1 MQSFTVRMPL
11 LTATSAFALGRRRW
25 SSVIIR
31 CDIIK
36 DQTKVKNW
44 QPVNMVNVIETRTT
58 GTQQVLD
65 IMETENCGS
74 QTEVQLSTDKS

>member
-11 LTATSAFALGRRRW
+11 LMATSTFALGRRRW

-36 DQTKVKNW
+36 DQKKVKNW

-58 GTQQVLD
+58 GTQQVLN
-65 IMETENCGS
+65 TRVP
-74 QTEVQLSTDKS
+74 T

>member
-1 MQSFTVRMPL
+1 VQSFTVRMSL

-58 GTQQVLD
+58 GTQQVLN
-65 IMETENCGS
+65 TRVP
-74 QTEVQLSTDKS
+74 T